1 MSLLAQRPD
10 RFTPMP
16 PEPMMALLEMLLAEV
31 PEADLLSALEA
42 LRSEDEAG
50 SWSDD
55 LSRVILSLHQSR
67 AADRRRTVGLTVI
80 GDTAMDLAARQELDE
95 LLAEICRRVRMLLGT
110 DVAYITLTDGNDTF
124 VRATDGIV
132 SEAFRAMR
140 IPLGAGLGG
149 LVAGSGEPAFT
160 ADYEAD
166 ERLVHLADVDRR
178 VRLERLRAI
187 VAVPLR
193 RGGEILGVV
202 MSGSRAVRQFDPQEV
217 SLLASLAAHASIAIE
232 NAQLLRHSADTL
244 AALAAANDRLR
255 DQTHRIQRVAG
266 IAEQL
271 ASSAVSGASPDELLE
286 TLVTLMQG
294 HAELVDHHGH
304 MLANAGSPGPA
315 PGEHRSWQQPILAG
329 AEELAT
335 LRFRRMRSEGFESEV
350 LARTAPLLAG
360 MLLARQTE
368 TEREHR
374 HRSLA
379 LQDLLEAQEDCELD
393 TRRLLA
399 KAGVRHADDHV
410 VLVAALA
417 ESALRWGWLRAMRVA
432 AADGFGLVASVGG
445 SLVIV
450 VPGDDPGAASQRWA
464 DHLRSHDGRPAT
476 IGAALSRGGS
486 SLRSAYREAT
496 GARNLLLALG
506 HHGRHATVDQ
516 LGVFGH
522 MFIHESPTDLRAFI
536 REMLS
541 GLVSNTNAEAG
552 TLLATLEAYFEEAG
566 HLANTARALGIHIN
580 TLYGRINRLTVLLG
594 PDWQDSDRRL
604 ELNLAVR
611 LNAIDRVLSGYRDPD

>member
-1 MSLLAQRPD
+1 MSLLSQRLD
-10 RFTPMP
+10 RFASMP
-16 PEPMMALLEMLLAEV
+16 AGSLIALFEALLAEV
-31 PEADLLSALEA
+31 PEADLLTQLEA
-42 LRSEDEAG
+42 LRAEDEG
-50 SWSDD
+50 DRWSGDF
-55 LSRVILSLHQSR
+55 SRVILSLHQSR
-67 AADRRRTVGLTVI
+67 DADRRRAVGLSVI
-80 GDTAMDLAARQELDE
+80 GDTAMDLAARRELDE

-149 LVAGSGEPAFT
+149 LVARSGKPAFT

-166 ERLVHLADVDRR
+166 DRLIHLADVDRR

-193 RGGEILGVV
+193 RGDEILGVI

-232 NAQLLRHSADTL
+232 NAQLLRRSADALT
-244 AALAAANDRLR
+244 ALAAANDRLR
-255 DQTHRIQRVAG
+255 EQTQQIQRVAG
-266 IAEQL
+266 IVEQL
-271 ASSAVSGASPDELLE
+271 ASSAVNGASPDEPLE
-286 TLVTLMQG
+286 TLVILLPG
-294 HAELVDHHGH
+294 HAELVDYHGQI
-304 MLANAGSPGPA
+304 LATAGTLEPDSNRHGDW
-315 PGEHRSWQQPILAG
+315 RQPILAG
-329 AEELAT
+329 AEELAI
-335 LRFRRMRSEGFESEV
+335 LRVRRTQSEGVESEV

-368 TEREHR
+368 TERVHR
-374 HRSLA
+374 HRSRV
-379 LQDLLEAQEDCELD
+379 LQDLLEAEEDSELE

-399 KAGVRHADDHV
+399 KAGLRHDDDHV

-417 ESALRWGWLRAMRVA
+417 ESARRWGWLRATRVA
-432 AADGFGLVASVGG
+432 AADGHGLVATVAGA
-445 SLVIV
+445 LVIV
-450 VPGDDPGAASQRWA
+450 VPGDDPAAASQRWV
-464 DHLRSHDGRPAT
+464 DHLRGHDGRPAT
-476 IGAALSRGGS
+476 IGAALTHGGS
-486 SLRSAYREAT
+486 SLRNAYREAT

-522 MFIHESPTDLRAFI
+522 MFIHQSPTDLRAFI
-536 REMLS
+536 REVLS
-541 GLVSNTNAEAG
+541 GLVSNSNAEAG
-552 TLLATLEAYFEEAG
+552 TLLATLETYFEQAG

-580 TLYGRINRLTVLLG
+580 TLYGRINRLTALLG
-594 PDWQDSDRRL
+594 ADWQDSDRRL

-611 LNAIDRVLSGYRDPD
+611 LNAIDRVLSGYREPD